1 MQRLL
6 FLLASLWL
14 FVPGAFSQHHSLE
27 PGSAAPAIALPDLK
41 GNTIELASFRGKV
54 VLIDFWATWCSPC
67 LKEQPEL
74 AELYKKYKASAFTK
88 GNGFEIYGVSFDT
101 DKATWSSTIKRLNII
116 WTQVSD
122 LKYWTSPVAKTY
134 NIQVLPFNV
143 LIDANGTILATNLH
157 GKELARFINDLLI
170 INH

>member
-1 MQRLL
+1 MQKLF
-6 FLLASLWL
+6 FLLVSIGMSL
-14 FVPGAFSQHHSLE
+14 PGAFSQHHSLE
-27 PGSAAPAIALPDLK
+27 SGSVAPAIALPDLK
-41 GNTIELASFRGKV
+41 GNTIELKSFKGKL

-74 AELYKKYKASAFTK
+74 AELYKKYKASAFTN

-101 DKATWSSTIKRLNII
+101 DKATWSNTIKKLDIM

-143 LIDANGTILATNLH
+143 LIDGNGTIIAKNLH
-157 GKELARFINDLLI
+157 GNELRQFIKSLLTI
-170 INH
+170 K